1 MFLALSHA
9 AMGEAGEAARAA
21 ARLRAEFP
29 GFSVERFIAGYP
41 VTNRDALL
49 AIRHA
54 AELAKLP

>member
-21 ARLRAEFP
+21 TRLRAGFP